1 MSFVCLQTWTA
12 CWADT
17 AKNQLSQFEFFINE
31 STTYYI
37 LNYDFKHL
45 QLVKIVLLYFLINLH
60 FLILQGKVETLAKPS
75 FSIFLFPF
83 LSHLVF
89 KQRLSV
95 CPFKNKER
103 KNEKRKI
110 KTESGINLKL
120 LPLFVWLF
128 LRKNNL

>member
-1 MSFVCLQTWTA
+1 MCTATWA
-12 CWADT
+12 GT

-31 STTYYI
+31 PTTYYI
-37 LNYDFKHL
+37 LNYDLKHL
-45 QLVKIVLLYFLINLH
+45 QLGKILLYFLINLH
-60 FLILQGKVETLAKPS
+60 FLILEGKVETLAKPS

-110 KTESGINLKL
+110 KTELGINLKL
-120 LPLFVWLF
+120 LPLFV
-128 LRKNNL
+128 

>member
-1 MSFVCLQTWTA
+1 
-12 CWADT
+12 
-17 AKNQLSQFEFFINE
+17 
-31 STTYYI
+31 
-37 LNYDFKHL
+37 
-45 QLVKIVLLYFLINLH
+45 
-60 FLILQGKVETLAKPS
+60 LQGKFETLAKPS
-75 FSIFLFPF
+75 FPIFLFPF

-120 LPLFVWLF
+120 LPLFV
-128 LRKNNL
+128 

>member
-17 AKNQLSQFEFFINE
+17 AKNQLSHNFFINE

-37 LNYDFKHL
+37 FNYDFKHL

-60 FLILQGKVETLAKPS
+60 FLILQGKFETLAKPS
-75 FSIFLFPF
+75 FPIFLFPF

>member
-1 MSFVCLQTWTA
+1 MTFVYFQMCTATWA
-12 CWADT
+12 GT

-37 LNYDFKHL
+37 LNYDLKHL
-45 QLVKIVLLYFLINLH
+45 QLAKILLYFLINLH

-95 CPFKNKER
+95 CPFKNKEI
-103 KNEKRKI
+103 KNEKER
-110 KTESGINLKL
+110 
-120 LPLFVWLF
+120 
-128 LRKNNL
+128 